1 MRVMEDV
8 PETSNDLSVSLRL
21 IRNYEFDL
29 PPHEC
34 EECVTASQQSRS
46 HEGRLDEFAYLRDGR
61 GVRKLVHGRKIL
73 PQTNFVTP

>member
-1 MRVMEDV
+1 MEDV
-8 PETSNDLSVSLRL
+8 PETSNDLSVSLRS
-21 IRNYEFDL
+21 IRNYELEL

-46 HEGRLDEFAYLRDGR
+46 YKARLDEFAYLHDGR